1 MPECNTSDTIPEDL
15 YHDASQCRELQSPPS
30 GENEEKTLSPGG
42 NNKQTTEQPDSRNVQ
57 TTQTSHQK
65 TTKLSDIKPPESQK
79 SLNNE
84 SSQLNL
90 SKLNE
95 LLAAS
100 LLIVLLAPVLLA

>member
-30 GENEEKTLSPGG
+30 GENEETTSSPRS
-42 NNKQTTEQPDSRNVQ
+42 NNKETTEQPHSRNMQ

-65 TTKLSDIKPPESQK
+65 TTKLSEIKPPESQK
-79 SLNNE
+79 LLKNE

-100 LLIVLLAPVLLA
+100 LLIALLAPVLLA